1 MIGSIANIAGI
12 QQLQGGDLNTGTRQ
26 LGNIG
31 TGPQQG
37 RTVSPEELRGL
48 GGIEGGTGMGVR
60 QLRHISSGESFADM
74 LGKAVGSVDQTM
86 KESDRQIED
95 FIAGKTDNVH
105 DVMISMQ
112 RAQLS
117 FQMMVE
123 IRNKAI
129 EAYHEISRMQI

>member
-1 MIGSIANIAGI
+1 MIGSIANIAGF
-12 QQLQGGDLNTGTRQ
+12 QQLQGGDLNSGMRQ

-31 TGPQQG
+31 RGPQQA
-37 RTVSPEELRGL
+37 RTVSPEELRGI
-48 GGIEGGTGMGVR
+48 GGVDGGTGMGTR
-60 QLRHISSGESFADM
+60 QLQHIGTGESFAEL
-74 LGKAVGSVDQTM
+74 LGKAVGSVDNAM
-86 KESDRQIED
+86 KESDQQIEN

>member
-12 QQLQGGDLNTGTRQ
+12 QQLQGGDLNSGLRQ
-26 LGNIG
+26 PGNIG
-31 TGPQQG
+31 MGPQQA
-37 RTVSPEELRGL
+37 RTVSPEELRGI
-48 GGIEGGTGMGVR
+48 GGIEGDTGLGTR
-60 QLRHISSGESFADM
+60 QLRHISTGESFAEL
-74 LGKAVGSVDQTM
+74 LGKAVGGVDQAM
-86 KESDRQIED
+86 KESGQQIED
-95 FIAGKTDNVH
+95 FVAGNTDNVH

>member
-1 MIGSIANIAGI
+1 MDPIE
-12 QQLQGGDLNTGTRQ
+12 LQGIKPFRE
-26 LGNIG
+26 IG
-31 TGPQQG
+31 I
-37 RTVSPEELRGL
+37 SPEKGGGLQAERG
-48 GGIEGGTGMGVR
+48 GK
-60 QLRHISSGESFADM
+60 SFSDI
-74 LGKAVGSVDQTM
+74 LIRAVGSVDETM
-86 KESDRQIED
+86 KESDQNVQD
-95 FIAGKTDNVH
+95 FVAGKTDNVH

>member
-12 QQLQGGDLNTGTRQ
+12 QQLQGGDLNSGMRQ
-26 LGNIG
+26 LGNMG
-31 TGPQQG
+31 MGPQQA
-37 RTVSPEELRGL
+37 RTVSPEELRGI
-48 GGIEGGTGMGVR
+48 GGIEGGTGMDAG
-60 QLRHISSGESFADM
+60 QLRHISTGESFGEM
-74 LGKAVGSVDQTM
+74 LSRAVGSVDNAM
-86 KESDRQIED
+86 KESDQQIEN

-112 RAQLS
+112 RAKLS

>member
-1 MIGSIANIAGI
+1 MAGI
-12 QQLQGGDLNTGTRQ
+12 QQLQGVDLNSGLRQ
-26 LGNIG
+26 LENIG
-31 TGPQQG
+31 RGPQQA
-37 RTVSPEELRGL
+37 RTVSPEEL
-48 GGIEGGTGMGVR
+48 GGIGDTEMGAR
-60 QLRHISSGESFADM
+60 QLRHIRTGESFGEM
-74 LGKAVGSVDQTM
+74 LGKAVGSVDQAM
-86 KESDRQIED
+86 KESDQQIEN

>member
-1 MIGSIANIAGI
+1 MDPIELNGIRPFREVDFSQERPGQTREAG
-12 QQLQGGDLNTGTRQ
+12 
-26 LGNIG
+26 
-31 TGPQQG
+31 
-37 RTVSPEELRGL
+37 
-48 GGIEGGTGMGVR
+48 
-60 QLRHISSGESFADM
+60 SSGESFADM
-74 LGKAVGSVDQTM
+74 LTRAVGSVDETM
-86 KESDRQIED
+86 KESDQNVQD

-123 IRNKAI
+123 MRNKAV

>member
-1 MIGSIANIAGI
+1 MIGSIGNIAGL
-12 QQLQGGDLNTGTRQ
+12 QQLQRGDLNTGLRQ
-26 LGNIG
+26 LGNVG
-31 TGPQQG
+31 MGPQQP
-37 RTVSPEELRGL
+37 RTVSPEELRGI
-48 GGIEGGTGMGVR
+48 GGDGTGIEQR
-60 QLRHISSGESFADM
+60 QLRHISSGESFSDLLAR
-74 LGKAVGSVDQTM
+74 AVGSVDQSM
-86 KESDRQIED
+86 KNSDQMIED